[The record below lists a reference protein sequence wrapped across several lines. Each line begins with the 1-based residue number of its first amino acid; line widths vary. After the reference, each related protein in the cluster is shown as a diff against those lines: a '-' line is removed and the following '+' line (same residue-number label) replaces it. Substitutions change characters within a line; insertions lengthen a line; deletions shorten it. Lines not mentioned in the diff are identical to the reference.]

1 MIFRRDPSNLS
12 FKKFIKAL
20 EKSDKKLAETLKE
33 RVPLILKTY
42 NPSWSL
48 EEIERMKWKEI
59 KFELNSILF
68 KEEQTLR
75 SLERLLEMAK
85 VSREE
90 GWTGVVRKV
99 E

>member
-12 FKKFIKAL
+12 FKKFIKTL
-20 EKSDKKLAETLKE
+20 EKSDKKLAETLREKI
-33 RVPLILKTY
+33 PLILKTY

-48 EEIERMKWKEI
+48 EKIEGMKWKEI

-75 SLERLLEMAK
+75 SLERLLEMTK
-85 VSREE
+85 ISREE